1 VGWVMGMSRVDG
13 RPRTLYQLQMTEG
26 SGRAI
31 QDFSL
36 FPQEHEV
43 LLPPNMCFRVESSW
57 DAGHGLTM
65 VQCKQTDTLDPLLSF
80 CDSEQT
86 NTPGPSLPNIG
97 AFDLSDLK
105 KLEVIQTDEPERR
118 FGRSPIWHCELKGR
132 PVAAKFLEVL
142 YRGAWLNEE
151 KENIT
156 ERELVVMWQVTHPN
170 ILSLVG
176 TYDSDSLFV
185 VCTEFCQN
193 GSLFDCLHVQK
204 RQFTDAVTL
213 QLALG
218 AARGLC
224 ALHKHGIVHSYVT
237 SRAFLIAQD
246 LTAKLYDFD
255 VAQGPELPPRDLYW
269 DTGPPPWVVRAI
281 RCMAPEG
288 LKFVGDLQEPGDVY
302 SYAMLLWELYHKK
315 IPYSDWDHF
324 QVNVEVSICFGSRA
338 RQDTCQLARRSYRT
352 KYDPRSTLRPCRATS
367 PPSPKGHGPKIQL
380 LVPPCLRCSRPLIP
394 AQWQQ
399 IIDNL
404 ERMVKLG

>member
-1 VGWVMGMSRVDG
+1 
-13 RPRTLYQLQMTEG
+13 
-26 SGRAI
+26 
-31 QDFSL
+31 
-36 FPQEHEV
+36 
-43 LLPPNMCFRVESSW
+43 
-57 DAGHGLTM
+57 
-65 VQCKQTDTLDPLLSF
+65 
-80 CDSEQT
+80 
-86 NTPGPSLPNIG
+86 
-97 AFDLSDLK
+97 
-105 KLEVIQTDEPERR
+105 
-118 FGRSPIWHCELKGR
+118 
-132 PVAAKFLEVL
+132 
-142 YRGAWLNEE
+142 
-151 KENIT
+151 
-156 ERELVVMWQVTHPN
+156 VTHPN

-324 QVNVEVSICFGSRA
+324 QVNVEVLQNKIRPSINAETMPSDIASLTQRA
-338 RQDTCQLARRSYRT
+338 WAQDPAAR
-352 KYDPRSTLRPCRATS
+352 
-367 PPSPKGHGPKIQL
+367 PSM
-380 LVPPCLRCSRPLIP
+380 SE
-394 AQWQQ
+394 